1 VVRMGNKNSFFQEI
15 IFFLIIKQ
23 NPENIFNSI
32 GLVNHP
38 VNCLSRYAVLVLAQ
52 NTMDFLMVVR
62 FGIQGHAF
70 DCLVDYHIILK
81 QRQEKFLV
89 ISKCTNS
96 TLLSL

>member
-32 GLVNHP
+32 GLVNHL

-70 DCLVDYHIILK
+70 DCPLDLSYHFETEPRKILRNF
-81 QRQEKFLV
+81 QMHE
-89 ISKCTNS
+89 
-96 TLLSL
+96 